1 MYLTILKTTVV
12 EALRN
17 TFDADYPESDFRNL
31 NVSIEFPMNQSDYPG
46 LWVTYEDN
54 EQLSVAGIGHQE
66 VVADGDEFRE
76 VTRWRFGG
84 SITVTCTAL
93 SSLERDRLYDEVVR
107 VFAFGRENVA
117 VSAFRNT
124 VEQNDLVAMNVNF
137 DDLRPSGENAAQGTP
152 WETDEIIYEKSLSMD
167 CIGEFV
173 GDPSTNALAP
183 LSGVQ
188 FIGYPDGTEPLPWP
202 SENPGGDIGE
212 TTWI

>member
-1 MYLTILKTTVV
+1 MKTTVV

-17 TFDADYPESDFRNL
+17 TFDADYPENDFREL
-31 NVSIEFPMNQSDYPG
+31 KVSIEYPMTSSSYPG

-54 EQLSVAGIGHQE
+54 DQLTVAGIGHQE
-66 VVADGDEFRE
+66 FVEAGGQVRE

-84 SITVTCTAL
+84 TITVTCVAL

-107 VFAFGRENVA
+107 VFAFGRENQA
-117 VSAFRNT
+117 VSAFRET
-124 VEQNDLVAMNVNF
+124 VEQNDLVAMNINF

-173 GDPSTNALAP
+173 GDPSTNALVR
-183 LSGVQ
+183 LSNVY
-188 FIGYPDGTEPLPWP
+188 FFAHVEGTDPQPYP
-202 SENPGGDIGE
+202 SEDPTGDYQR
-212 TTWI
+212 TDWT